1 MRRDA
6 ADLQILQAHLQPEH
20 HGRIQIGVSEPP
32 QLVHAVKIPRRLDIV
47 GHIQDL
53 FERGHIG
60 LAGRVPADGIF
71 YLKWYAETI
80 PGHGSAGFGVQE
92 LGVGRFD
99 RIVYDTIF
107 IRQ

>member
-1 MRRDA
+1 MTCVSVPPPA
-6 ADLQILQAHLQPEH
+6 AGFYA
-20 HGRIQIGVSEPP
+20 SYC
-32 QLVHAVKIPRRLDIV
+32 
-47 GHIQDL
+47 L

-99 RIVYDTIF
+99 RIVYDTLF